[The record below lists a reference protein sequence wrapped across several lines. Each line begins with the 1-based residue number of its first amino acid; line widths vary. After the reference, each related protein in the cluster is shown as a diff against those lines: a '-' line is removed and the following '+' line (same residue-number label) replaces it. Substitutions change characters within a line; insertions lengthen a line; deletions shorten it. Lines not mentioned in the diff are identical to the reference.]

1 MLQRK
6 ELPLPVASSLA
17 ESPGVSMAVA
27 VQGLLQAEPS
37 LHELAATVRRHVL
50 QMTPVTL
57 TLSGLGEANGATQA
71 LETFCARLRDAG
83 VPASSLIGL
92 CLSAPATPLRAYAF
106 ITRCWLGNGPRYVI
120 PGASQMQHL
129 SGKNDEARYWEYL
142 WRHRGTRWAV
152 LPAYGD
158 SVSTPCALLAGEN
171 ANAVL
176 PTAGLQAPAGSAWL
190 PLRLHLPRFADDNGT
205 VRRQAL
211 TRSLVACVDRGER
224 LIDLQS
230 WPTRCMQQDARM
242 NRRIAIQITG
252 IGDLVR
258 MQRADPSNLTVLQS
272 LLELMEHVR
281 TTVWDRSA
289 ELARGADL
297 LPAIARHEPAL
308 TVPEGQHHV
317 HWAARWHAAVERCA
331 VRHRNLLV
339 ISPYAVLPAGGEGC
353 AAYADLLPL
362 IACADAHSFALH
374 GSQQNWQFKDFC
386 RFHRRAWAVMQ
397 RRNGVSLIATRA

>member
-1 MLQRK
+1 MLQRNDS
-6 ELPLPVASSLA
+6 PLPVARGLA
-17 ESPGVSMAVA
+17 GSPGVSMAVA
-27 VQGLLQAEPS
+27 VQSLLQSKPS

-57 TLSGLGEANGATQA
+57 TLSELGDSTVATQA
-71 LETFCARLRDAG
+71 LETFCGQLRNAG
-83 VPASSLIGL
+83 VPASPLIGL
-92 CLSAPATPLRAYAF
+92 CLSGPSTPLRAYAL

-120 PGASQMQHL
+120 PGESRMRHL
-129 SGKNDEARYWEYL
+129 SGESDAAQYWRYL

-158 SVSTPCALLAGEN
+158 SVSTPCALLAGEK

-176 PTAGLQAPAGSAWL
+176 PTTGIQAPAGSAWL
-190 PLRLHLPRFADDNGT
+190 PLRLHLPQFADDHGA
-205 VRRQAL
+205 VRLQAL

-224 LIDLQS
+224 LIDLQT
-230 WPTRCMQQDARM
+230 WPTGSMQRDAHM

-258 MQRADPSNLTVLQS
+258 MRRADPSNLAVLQS
-272 LLELMEHVR
+272 LVELMEHVR

-339 ISPYAVLPAGGEGC
+339 ISPYAVLPAGGDAC

-362 IACADAHSFALH
+362 IAGADAHSFATH
-374 GSQQNWQFKDFC
+374 GSLQSWKFKDFC